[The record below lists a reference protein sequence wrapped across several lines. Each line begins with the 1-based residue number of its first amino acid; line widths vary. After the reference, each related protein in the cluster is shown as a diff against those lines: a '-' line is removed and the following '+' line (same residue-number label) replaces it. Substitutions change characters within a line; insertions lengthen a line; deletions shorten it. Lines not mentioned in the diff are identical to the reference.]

1 MRFQPCSNATR
12 CFAHITPGDVTQLRK
27 KGVTR
32 IECSRIV
39 LIIGLSNQW
48 SAAVSLDIFI
58 STLTHDD
65 IEKFERA
72 VVERAFR
79 AIAVDQSGNY
89 WNLQTP
95 RQEKMSVTISVDEE
109 ESISAFS
116 ANRPPEYR
124 SFPEFWNAMFEVL
137 RETYTV
143 LFWPACESV
152 PHCCVANPKMHVS
165 RDVVAALG
173 EPAFVSSG
181 AEIEAAMTRSFA

>member
-1 MRFQPCSNATR
+1 M
-12 CFAHITPGDVTQLRK
+12 
-27 KGVTR
+27 
-32 IECSRIV
+32 
-39 LIIGLSNQW
+39 
-48 SAAVSLDIFI
+48 SLDIFI

-95 RQEKMSVTISVDEE
+95 RQEKTSVTISVDEE

-143 LFWPACESV
+143 LFWPACEFRSALLCRQSKDARV
-152 PHCCVANPKMHVS
+152 QRHRCGLGRTCLRQLGRRDRGGDDAQFCVAMGHHS
-165 RDVVAALG
+165 ARL
-173 EPAFVSSG
+173 
-181 AEIEAAMTRSFA
+181 